1 MRDNN
6 FRFQIVD
13 YRFALCTVFFYLFC
27 LTSLVFADYTKDLDK
42 IAGKLAKNIPGG
54 RTVVVFNILKDGIGE
69 TQNSVDLAIKLGL
82 KLADR
87 GKKKFN
93 VIDRVIGEKFLFEEK
108 KFTPKEFS
116 SEELKRLLEG
126 FEADVGIVGQYVLV
140 GKTLILEN
148 FRAVEVPSPTTPP
161 NIISTYARRVV
172 KLNSVDSLCL
182 ISYDV
187 LLPQPPDSIIEYFLS
202 AKTENIL
209 VLAQIVDLEEK
220 PLRDGCAKIGDYYR
234 LKVDLSEDIFLYIF
248 SYDENNNAAY
258 LIYPLNR
265 KENKKITT
273 ESFLIPSSDM
283 AIEAKAP
290 TGKNFVKI
298 FACKKPIPFTI
309 PQSADWRLTSA
320 EVSNFVKE
328 LKRLSINDWA
338 SYRIFIHIIEK

>member
-1 MRDNN
+1 MITPLK
-6 FRFQIVD
+6 FKIVD
-13 YRFALCTVFFYLFC
+13 CRFSLFMGLFFLLCAIAQC
-27 LTSLVFADYTKDLDK
+27 FADYTKDLDK
-42 IAGKLAKNIPGG
+42 IAGKLAKNIPEG
-54 RTVVVFNILKDGIGE
+54 RTVVVFNVLKDGIGE

-108 KFTPKEFS
+108 KFTPKEFN

-220 PLRDGCAKIGDYYR
+220 PLRDRCAKIGDYYR

-248 SYDENNNAAY
+248 SYDENNNATY

-265 KENKKITT
+265 KEDKKITT

-320 EVSNFVKE
+320 EVSNFVKK